1 MAGPLLLTDILFS
14 SANRT
19 PRRVAVSYRDT
30 QVTFGEMAERV
41 THLSNVL
48 ADRGVRR
55 GDRVGWWGGVHVNA
69 SALYYA
75 SALLGAVFV
84 PVNPGFTGDEARA
97 ILDVAEPN
105 LVVSDEEHEGDVVIE
120 SLLGEPSSG
129 ATPVEPARET
139 DPDVIFFTSGTTGAP
154 KGVVLTQRS
163 NWLRT
168 ACGMRISRVS
178 MSMFPQFHWAGWAF
192 LHAAWYQGG
201 HYVLEDGG
209 HTVAVLR
216 AIQQH
221 RVESFYAIPAV
232 WRRILDGPYREFDS
246 TSLRQA
252 DTGTS
257 STPPDLLADI
267 AAAFPGTTT
276 QVAYGATEAGAICI
290 LGPEDVL
297 RKPGAVGLPV
307 PGTFTRLVDG
317 ELWVRSPQAFAG
329 YYRSPELTA
338 EAVVDGWYRTGDVV
352 QRDAEGYL
360 SVVGR
365 IKEQIRTGGEF
376 VAPPEV
382 DVVIQRHP
390 AVADA
395 AVAGVPDTDWGEV
408 VTAFVVLHRGH
419 DIDLTGLRRHCESS
433 LAAYKVPR
441 ALHVVAEIPRTRST
455 GQVERR
461 ALVALAVA
469 EAEGR

>member
-1 MAGPLLLTDILFS
+1 VSEPLLLTDILFS
-14 SANRT
+14 SADRS
-19 PRRVAVSYRDT
+19 PRRVAISYRDN

-55 GDRVGWWGGVHVNA
+55 GDRVAWWGGVNLNA
-69 SALYYA
+69 STLYYG
-75 SALLGAVFV
+75 SALLGAAFV
-84 PVNPGFTGDEARA
+84 PINPGFTDDEAGA
-97 ILDVAEPN
+97 ILDVAEPAL
-105 LVVSDEEHEGDVVIE
+105 LVTDEAHRGDVVIE
-120 SLLGEPSSG
+120 GLLGERSSG
-129 ATPVEPARET
+129 AGPREGAQET

-154 KGVVLTQRS
+154 KGVVLTQRC

-168 ACGMRISRVS
+168 VCGMRTARVS

-192 LHAAWYQGG
+192 LHGAWYQGG

-209 HTVAVLR
+209 DSVALLR
-216 AIQQH
+216 AIERC

-232 WRRILDGPYREFDS
+232 WRRILEGPYKDFDT
-246 TSLRQA
+246 TSIRQA

-257 STPPDLLADI
+257 STPPELLAAI
-267 AAAFPGTTT
+267 VTAFPGSTTR
-276 QVAYGATEAGAICI
+276 VAYGATEAGAICI
-290 LGPEDVL
+290 LGPEDVH

-307 PGTFTRLVDG
+307 GGMLTKQVDG

-329 YYRSPELTA
+329 YHKSPELTA
-338 EAVVDGWYRTGDVV
+338 EAVVEGWYRTGDVIE
-352 QRDAEGYL
+352 RDADGYI

-365 IKEQIRTGGEF
+365 LTEQIRTGGEF

-382 DVVIQRHP
+382 DLVIQRHP

-395 AVAGVPDTDWGEV
+395 AVAGVPSADWGEV
-408 VTAFVVLHRGH
+408 VTAFVVLRPGL
-419 DIDLTGLRRHCESS
+419 DLDLAGLRAHCESS
-433 LAAYKVPR
+433 LAAFKLPR
-441 ALHVVAEIPRTRST
+441 ALHIVGEIPRTRST

-461 ALVALAVA
+461 TLVALARA
-469 EAEGR
+469 E

>member
-1 MAGPLLLTDILFS
+1 VAGPLLLTDLLFS

-19 PRRVAVSYRDT
+19 PRRVAVSYRDS
-30 QVTFGEMAERV
+30 QVTYRDMAERV
-41 THLSNVL
+41 IHLSKVL
-48 ADRGVRR
+48 SDRGVRR

-75 SALLGAVFV
+75 SALLGAIFV
-84 PVNPGFTGDEARA
+84 PVNPGFTSDEARA
-97 ILDVAEPN
+97 VLDVAEPN
-105 LVVSDEEHEGDVVIE
+105 LVVSDEQHEGDAVID
-120 SLLGEPSSG
+120 SLLGERSSG
-129 ATPVEPARET
+129 AKVAEPARET
-139 DPDVIFFTSGTTGAP
+139 DPDVIFFTSGTTGTP

-168 ACGMRISRVS
+168 ACGMRTARVS

-201 HYVLEDGG
+201 QYVLEDGG
-209 HTVAVLR
+209 DTVALLR
-216 AIQQH
+216 AIEQH

-232 WRRILDGPYREFDS
+232 WRRILEGPHQEFDT

-257 STPPDLLADI
+257 STPPDLLTDI
-267 AAAFPGTTT
+267 TTAFPGTTT

-290 LGPEDVL
+290 LEPEDLL
-297 RKPGAVGLPV
+297 RKPGSVGLPV
-307 PGTFTRLVDG
+307 PGILTRVVEG

-338 EAVVDGWYRTGDVV
+338 EAVVDDWYRTGDVV
-352 QRDAEGYL
+352 QRDEEGYL

-390 AVADA
+390 SVADA
-395 AVAGVPDTDWGEV
+395 AVAGVPNADWGEV
-408 VTAFVVLHRGH
+408 VTAFVVLRPGRQV
-419 DIDLTGLRRHCESS
+419 DLAGLREHCGST
-433 LAAYKVPR
+433 LAAFKVPR
-441 ALHVVAEIPRTRST
+441 ALHIVDEIPRTRST

-461 ALVALAVA
+461 ALVALAIAAV
-469 EAEGR
+469 EVR

>member
-1 MAGPLLLTDILFS
+1 VTEPLLLADILFS

-19 PRRVAVSYRDT
+19 PRRVAISYRDT

-41 THLSNVL
+41 AHLSDVL

-55 GDRVGWWGGVHVNA
+55 GDRVGWWGGVNVNA
-69 SALYYA
+69 STLYYA
-75 SALLGAVFV
+75 SAHLGAIFV
-84 PVNPGFTGDEARA
+84 PVNPGFTSDEAET
-97 ILDVAEPN
+97 ILDVAEPAL
-105 LVVSDEEHEGDVVIE
+105 LVTDEEHKGDEVIDG
-120 SLLGEPSSG
+120 LLGQRSSG
-129 ATPVEPARET
+129 AAPRERARET

-168 ACGMRISRVS
+168 ACGMRTGRVS

-192 LHAAWYQGG
+192 LHGAWFQGG

-209 HTVAVLR
+209 DTVALLG
-216 AIQQH
+216 AIERC

-232 WRRILDGPYREFDS
+232 WRRILEGPYKEFD
-246 TSLRQA
+246 TASLRQA

-257 STPPDLLADI
+257 STPPELLAAI
-267 AAAFPGTTT
+267 SAAFPGSTT

-290 LGPEDVL
+290 LGSEDVY
-297 RKPGAVGLPV
+297 RKPGSVGLPV
-307 PGTFTRLVDG
+307 AGMLTKQVEG
-317 ELWVRSPQAFAG
+317 ELWVRSPQVFAG
-329 YYRSPELTA
+329 YYRSPEVTA
-338 EAVVDGWYRTGDVV
+338 EAVVEGWYRTGDVV
-352 QRDAEGYL
+352 ERDADGYL

-382 DVVIQRHP
+382 DLVIQRHP

-395 AVAGVPDTDWGEV
+395 AVAGVPNVDWGEV
-408 VTAFVVLHRGH
+408 VTAFVVLRPGQ
-419 DIDLTGLRRHCESS
+419 DLDLAGLRSHCESS
-433 LAAYKVPR
+433 LAAFKLPR
-441 ALHVVAEIPRTRST
+441 ALHIVDEIPRTRST

-461 ALVALAVA
+461 TLVALALA
-469 EAEGR
+469 E

>member
-1 MAGPLLLTDILFS
+1 VTEPLLLADILFS

-19 PRRVAVSYRDT
+19 PHRVAISYRDT
-30 QVTFGEMAERV
+30 QVTFTEMAQRV
-41 THLSNVL
+41 THLSDVL

-55 GDRVGWWGGVHVNA
+55 GDRVGWWGGVNVNA
-69 SALYYA
+69 STLYYA
-75 SALLGAVFV
+75 SALLGAVFC
-84 PVNPGFTGDEARA
+84 PLNPGFTGAEART
-97 ILDVAEPN
+97 ILDVAGPVL
-105 LVVSDEEHEGDVVIE
+105 LVTDEEHRGDVVIDG
-120 SLLGEPSSG
+120 LLGERSSG
-129 ATPVEPARET
+129 TAPREPARET

-168 ACGMRISRVS
+168 ACGMRTGRVS

-192 LHAAWYQGG
+192 LHGAWYQGG

-209 HTVAVLR
+209 DTVALLH
-216 AIQQH
+216 AIERC
-221 RVESFYAIPAV
+221 RVDSFYAIPAV
-232 WRRILDGPYREFDS
+232 WRRILDGPYKEFNTS
-246 TSLRQA
+246 SLRQA

-257 STPPDLLADI
+257 STPPELLADI
-267 AAAFPGTTT
+267 AAAFPGSTT

-290 LGPEDVL
+290 LGSDDTR
-297 RKPGAVGLPV
+297 RKPGAVGLPIAGMLTKQV
-307 PGTFTRLVDG
+307 EG
-317 ELWVRSPQAFAG
+317 ELWVRSPHGFAG
-329 YYRSPELTA
+329 YYKSPELTA

-352 QRDAEGYL
+352 ERDAEGYF

-382 DVVIQRHP
+382 DLVIRRHP

-395 AVAGVPDTDWGEV
+395 AVAGVPNADWGEV
-408 VTAFVVLHRGH
+408 VTAFVVLRPGQ
-419 DIDLTGLRRHCESS
+419 DLDLAGLRAHCESS
-433 LAAYKVPR
+433 LAAFKLPR
-441 ALHVVAEIPRTRST
+441 ALHIVDEIPHTRST

-461 ALVALAVA
+461 ALVALAMA